1 VCFALIALVGL
12 AQWLT
17 VGDELADV
25 AVLIALYWVA
35 RSGSLRAL
43 LLAGTVAETGAV
55 AAAIRWAP
63 SQSLRIWVGLSGLVV
78 AATVLGI
85 TVRQQRAL
93 LVSLKARAA
102 TLEFERDQEG
112 RLAAAAERARIARE
126 MHDIVSHNL
135 TVMTALAD
143 AATYTLATDPAA
155 HRCPRLKGSLP
166 RAAARWWRCAACSAC
181 SATSRAHSRWNHSQ
195 RWPARRTDH
204 PRRSRRNSCD
214 GRDRR

>member
-1 VCFALIALVGL
+1 
-12 AQWLT
+12 
-17 VGDELADV
+17 V

-43 LLAGTVAETGAV
+43 LLASAVAEAGAA

-63 SQSLRIWVGLSGLVV
+63 SESLRIWVGLSGLVV

-85 TVRQQRAL
+85 TVRQQWAL
-93 LVSLKARAA
+93 LASLTARAA

-143 AATYTLATDPAA
+143 AATYTLS
-155 HRCPRLKGSLP
+155 HRP
-166 RAAARWWRCAACSAC
+166 
-181 SATSRAHSRWNHSQ
+181 
-195 RWPARRTDH
+195 
-204 PRRSRRNSCD
+204 
-214 GRDRR
+214 